1 MARISMEDADRYYS
15 GSNSEW
21 FQLKNDGDVA
31 RVQFMFDD
39 VSEIPA
45 FSTHRVKIGDKE
57 RQVDCLR
64 SPREPIE
71 KCPLC
76 AAGIPCKAAKFVLMY
91 QHDDGK
97 VKIWERGRQF
107 ISKLQGLVNRYSPL
121 SQHVFEI
128 ERHGKA
134 GDTSTKY
141 EVYPLDGVEPVNI
154 SDLEDPTLEGTII
167 LTKSFEEMEE
177 YLETG
182 AFPETDDTQPVT
194 RRGSAPAPSRGG
206 STRRAPATPPQSTGV
221 SRRGTPPAAATT
233 GEAPAPSSR
242 VSRRGAA
249 PKSGTEVF

>member
-1 MARISMEDADRYYS
+1 MARISMDDAERYYS

-31 RVQFMFDD
+31 RVQFMFDSVND
-39 VSEIPA
+39 IPA
-45 FSTHRVKIGDKE
+45 FSTHRVKVGDKE

-64 SPREPIE
+64 APRDPID

-121 SQHVFEI
+121 SQHVFEV

-154 SDLEDPTLEGTII
+154 EELEEPTLEGTII
-167 LTKSFEEMEE
+167 LQKTFEEMEE

-182 AFPETDDTQPVT
+182 SFPDADETQPVV
-194 RRGSAPAPSRGG
+194 RRGATAPSRGAP
-206 STRRAPATPPQSTGV
+206 SRRAPVSPGT
-221 SRRGTPPAAATT
+221 SRRGTPPAAQGT
-233 GEAPAPSSR
+233 EEPPAQTSR
-242 VSRRGAA
+242 VSRRTAGG